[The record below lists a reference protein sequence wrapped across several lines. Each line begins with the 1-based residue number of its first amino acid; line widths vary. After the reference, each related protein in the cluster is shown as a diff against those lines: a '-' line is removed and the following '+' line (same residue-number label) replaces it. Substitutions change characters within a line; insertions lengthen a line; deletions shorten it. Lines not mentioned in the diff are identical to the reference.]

1 MAADW
6 YYIEE
11 GKSVGPVSTE
21 EIIGRIRKAKDQPLF
36 VWTAGMSEWMDAHTI
51 PQFSAGFQMEEP
63 AQPHPEKGYVE
74 AQQPA
79 TGGHATL
86 AQRARHEVIA
96 YLAISGY
103 LLVWFS
109 AVMFYKATILGSIG
123 IEFAPFG
130 LAAKALILGKFILV
144 MEDLKIGEGKES
156 GGILAVEIL
165 KKALLF
171 TLLLFV
177 LSIVEE
183 VVVGHFHGRGV
194 REVLGEIGGGTMPQ
208 AIATGVLMFLVLL
221 PYLAFRRL
229 AFTFGELPELLFTR
243 RSPEKG
249 GKSIE
254 RA

>member
-6 YYIEE
+6 YYMED
-11 GKSVGPVSTE
+11 GKSVGPVSAE
-21 EIIGRIRKAKDQPLF
+21 EIIGWIRKAKHQPHF
-36 VWTAGMSEWMDAHTI
+36 VWTTGMSKWTDARTI
-51 PQFSAGFQMEEP
+51 GQFSAAFQMEEP
-63 AQPHPEKGYVE
+63 EVHPEKGYVE
-74 AQQPA
+74 RQQPA
-79 TGGHATL
+79 RDGHATL
-86 AQRARHEVIA
+86 AQRAWHEVIA
-96 YLAISGY
+96 YLTISGY

-109 AVMFYKATILGSIG
+109 AVMFYKATILGSVG

-130 LAAKALILGKFILV
+130 LAAVKALILGKFILV
-144 MEDLKIGEGKES
+144 MEDLKIGEGKEG

-171 TLLLFV
+171 TLLLIV

-194 REVLGEIGGGTMPQ
+194 REVLGEIGGGTIPQ

-221 PYLAFRRL
+221 PYFAFRRL

-243 RSPEKG
+243 RSPVKG
-249 GKSIE
+249 GNIE